1 MAYPIDASESLQTLS
16 DIARLLAQGQ
26 TGRWWVEGRGTL
38 EVSGQARHGR
48 LLLAHGAGAGQ
59 DSAFL
64 VSLRQSLVEAGVQ
77 VMAIEFG
84 YMQQMRR
91 EGRRRPPP
99 KVERLVEEMADWC
112 DIVSQAGLPAP
123 WLGGKSMGGRVA
135 SLLAAERGD
144 NTLSKQPDQSH
155 QSSRRVAGLA
165 LCGYP
170 FHPPGKPE
178 RTRLGHWP
186 ALDCPT
192 LVLQGTRD
200 PFGRREEVE
209 GYVLPACADVHFLES
224 GDHDWLPT
232 RRSGLRQE
240 DLIREAADKIAAHMA
255 YCQSTPSVTPSSG
268 EDQER

>member
-1 MAYPIDASESLQTLS
+1 MAYPIDANESLQTPS
-16 DIARLLAQGQ
+16 DIGRLLAAGQ
-26 TGRWWVEGRGTL
+26 TGRWWVEGRGPL

-112 DIVSQAGLPAP
+112 DIVSQEGLPMP

-135 SLLAAERGD
+135 SLLAAKRGEHALGERED
-144 NTLSKQPDQSH
+144 KAQSR
-155 QSSRRVAGLA
+155 QGIAGLV

-178 RTRLGHWP
+178 RTRLDHWP
-186 ALDCPT
+186 ALTCPT
-192 LVLQGTRD
+192 LVVQGTRD
-200 PFGRREEVE
+200 PFGRRPEVE
-209 GYVLPACADVHFLES
+209 GYALPACADVHFLES

-255 YCQSTPSVTPSSG
+255 YFPSTPSEMPPSG
-268 EDQER
+268 ADQEL